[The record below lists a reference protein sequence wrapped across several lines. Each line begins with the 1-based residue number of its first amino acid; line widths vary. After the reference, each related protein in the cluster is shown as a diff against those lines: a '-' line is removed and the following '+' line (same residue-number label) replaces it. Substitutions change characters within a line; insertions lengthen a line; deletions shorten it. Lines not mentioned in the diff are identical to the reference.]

1 MPKIIVVGYDG
12 GRAAEDALR
21 VAINEA
27 GVHGASVDI
36 LTSVSDHD
44 DDEASAV
51 HARELL
57 ELAGN
62 RVANAGIPYRL
73 HLLVKELGAGRDI
86 VAVARRLDARFIVIG
101 VSKRSKLGK
110 LIFGSTAQ
118 YVILNSPCPV
128 ICVP

>member
-1 MPKIIVVGYDG
+1 MSREGDRFYVTMANPDW
-12 GRAAEDALR
+12 
-21 VAINEA
+21 EA
-27 GVHGASVDI
+27 GAR
-36 LTSVSDHD
+36 
-44 DDEASAV
+44 E

-62 RVANAGIPYRL
+62 TVANAGVPYEL
-73 HLLVKELGAGRDI
+73 HLLIHELGARRDI
-86 VAVARRLDARFIVIG
+86 VEQAKRLDARFIVIG
-101 VSKRSKLGK
+101 VRKRSKVGK